1 MGVLGEEDSPLG
13 LWAVSRGIEKDESKI
28 LNLQMRS
35 YLPKW
40 RKKKIIYSVLR
51 QIQARWYFYIE
62 FKKFFLK
69 NQ

>member
-1 MGVLGEEDSPLG
+1 
-13 LWAVSRGIEKDESKI
+13 
-28 LNLQMRS
+28 MRS

-62 FKKFFLK
+62 FKKFFFK
-69 NQ
+69 KSMKSM